1 VLAAR
6 GQTTY
11 YQFSDLMA
19 HAQMASHGA
28 ISIQDDERTTTRTRK
43 RGSVPFVL
51 GGVDVLRS
59 AGVGLL
65 YSAS

>member
-1 VLAAR
+1 MLAAR

-43 RGSVPFVL
+43 GGSVPLVL
-51 GGVDVLRS
+51 GGSTFFVRQE
-59 AGVGLL
+59 
-65 YSAS
+65 